1 MRFWIASSLLFMSF
15 AASAASSLSTPFI
28 SGNALFLGRSSNF
41 HSGDADPAAVDP
53 ERNGFDIQE
62 AELQFYADVDPYS
75 RLSLLISVHPEFES
89 TGTEIEEKWVA
100 EPEEAFAE
108 TNSLPSTTLKLGKFK
123 AAFGKHNQLHTHA
136 FPLVEAPL
144 GNTFLLGEEGL
155 NDAGVSAAVLLP
167 SSWFSEITGQFLRG
181 EGENAEFNS
190 PAAGDGV
197 GVVHWKNLVDVTD
210 DFTCEL
216 GFSGA
221 QGGNSLHGTTSL
233 AGADLT
239 FKWRPADGGRA
250 KSWLW
255 ATEYISRTQSAGAGG
270 TDEKASGLA
279 TWMQYQFAE
288 RWAAIV
294 RYDDLTAESSLDPVA
309 LPNDTWTRGSVGLA
323 YSPSEFSTFK
333 VEVDSKKGP
342 PNADG
347 DTTEQTVFLQGNFT
361 IGAHPAHSY

>member
-1 MRFWIASSLLFMSF
+1 MRLWIASSLLLMSF
-15 AASAASSLSTPFI
+15 AAEAADSLTTPFI

-41 HSGDADPAAVDP
+41 HSGDADPAAIDDK
-53 ERNGFDIQE
+53 RNGFDIQE

-75 RLSLLISVHPEFES
+75 RLNLLISVHPEFES
-89 TGTEIEEKWVA
+89 TGTEIEEKWVV

-108 TNSLPSTTLKLGKFK
+108 SNAVPNLTLKLGKFK
-123 AAFGKHNQLHTHA
+123 AAFGKHNPLHTHA
-136 FPLVEAPL
+136 FLFVEAPL
-144 GNTFLLGEEGL
+144 ANAALLGEEGL
-155 NDAGVSAAVLLP
+155 NDAGVSGAALLP
-167 SSWFSEITGQFLRG
+167 SKWFSEVTLQFLRG
-181 EGENAEFNS
+181 EGENAEFSS

-197 GVVHWKNLVDVTD
+197 GLVHWKNLVDVTD
-210 DFTCEL
+210 DLTCEL
-216 GFSGA
+216 GVSGA

-239 FKWRPADGGRA
+239 FKWRPAEGGRE

-255 ATEYISRTQSAGAGG
+255 TTEYVSRTRSSGAGG
-270 TDEKASGLA
+270 TDEKASGIA

-288 RWAAIV
+288 RWAALV

-309 LPNDTWTRGSVGLA
+309 LPNETWTRGSAGLA

-333 VEVDSKKGP
+333 FEVDSKKGP
-342 PNADG
+342 ANASG
-347 DTTEQTVFLQGNFT
+347 DTTEQTVFLQANFT